1 MSKEGFSRRRFLTVA
16 GTAAGAAVASQL
28 PFSAR
33 ARTAP
38 VRFTGYPFTLGVASG
53 DPTPDGA
60 VLWTRLAPAPLS
72 GNGGMPDKPV
82 AVQWEVAND
91 EAFAQRRRARRRDRR
106 GGRRALGPR
115 RAAGAPARPRVLLP
129 VQSQRRDQSGGSH
142 QDRAGGG
149 GERAGVRVRL
159 LPAVRA
165 RLLHG
170 LQAHGRGGPGPR
182 DPRRRLHLRVRHRL
196 VHLDRRERPR
206 QLQPRDRQPRR
217 LPRAPRPVQDR
228 PGPAGRARR
237 VPVAGDVRRPR
248 GRQQLGRRDPRG
260 GDAARLVHAPAQ
272 GRVPRLL
279 GAHAAAQGGQADR
292 HQHPD
297 LPARRVR
304 EPGHVPRARHAPVPL
319 RPEQRPDEPG
329 AHDHRGA
336 AGAVALRRTAGLAGD
351 VAGARQ
357 PGLHG
362 PVGLRRPARA
372 RASTA
377 TPGTA
382 TRSRATSS

>member
-1 MSKEGFSRRRFLTVA
+1 M
-16 GTAAGAAVASQL
+16 
-28 PFSAR
+28 
-33 ARTAP
+33 
-38 VRFTGYPFTLGVASG
+38 
-53 DPTPDGA
+53 
-60 VLWTRLAPAPLS
+60 LWTRLAPAPLS

-91 EAFAQRRRARRRDRR
+91 EAFANVVAR
-106 GGRRALGPR
+106 GEETAV
-115 RAAGAPARPRVLLP
+115 AADAHSVHAEPQGLLP
-129 VQSQRRDQSGGSH
+129 GREYFYRFKANGEISPVGPH
-142 QDRAGGG
+142 QDRAGGA

-170 LQAHGRGGPGPR
+170 LQAHGRGGPGPG

-196 VHLDRRERPR
+196 VHVDGRQRPR
-206 QLQPRDRQPRR
+206 QLEPRDRQPRR

-237 VPVAGDVRRPR
+237 VPVAGDLRRPR

-260 GDAARLVHAPAQ
+260 GDAARLVHAPADR
-272 GRVPRLL
+272 RVPRLL

-292 HQHPD
+292 HRTSRSTG
-297 LPARRVR
+297 A
-304 EPGHVPRARHAPVPL
+304 PRTGTWPRSTCWTRASSAPT
-319 RPEQRPDEPG
+319 RATTGTEPG
-329 AHDHRGA
+329 AHDHRRA
-336 AGAVALRRTAGLAGD
+336 AGAVALRRAAGLARE
-351 VAGARQ
+351 VADPRQ
-357 PGLHG
+357 PGVHG
-362 PVGLRRPARA
+362 PVGHTRPARA
-372 RASTA
+372 RATTW